1 MNELFPVEALVKQ
14 WAPLVWLSEE
24 EKFMPLSV
32 EEFLNHM
39 NIVNEAGKVLN
50 HGKYL
55 AMYYHSNFKKTYL
68 VPKKPLD
75 YLKGNASSF
84 LYGRNP
90 KIHPTVPVYAVITY
104 CKPISM
110 TDLTKNLSYSEES
123 ELLPS
128 FQVTYWMFYP
138 YNEGKEI
145 CFLGKVPAPLI
156 FSKCFGHYRKLGNH
170 IGDWEHVS
178 YIFSGKSYPDKLFLA
193 VHDAGVYYTYERDN
207 NVFKFESKMP
217 RKSVAQV
224 PTYPAYIRLQG
235 GHPVL
240 FAAKGSHGV
249 WSAPGEHEFIR
260 VPRIRDKTD
269 YGTPWKTWNSVQFHH
284 FGRTMIQPWMSFEGK
299 WGNPKTKCIL
309 LKKFGL
315 CEYTEGPRGLLREH
329 QDFYC

>member
-1 MNELFPVEALVKQ
+1 MLIKEILVVGLFASFLSASEEQWYQGKVEALVKQ

-170 IGDWEHVS
+170 IGDWEH
-178 YIFSGKSYPDKLFLA
+178 LCMTQA
-193 VHDAGVYYTYERDN
+193 
-207 NVFKFESKMP
+207 
-217 RKSVAQV
+217 KSVAQV
-224 PTYPAYIRLQG
+224 PTYPAYIRLQ
-235 GHPVL
+235 
-240 FAAKGSHGV
+240 AKGSHGV

-269 YGTPWKTWNSVQFHH
+269 YGTPWKTWNSVEFHH

>member
-1 MNELFPVEALVKQ
+1 MLIKEILVVGLFASFLSASEEQWYQGKVEALVKQ

-170 IGDWEHVS
+170 IGDWEH
-178 YIFSGKSYPDKLFLA
+178 LCMTQA
-193 VHDAGVYYTYERDN
+193 
-207 NVFKFESKMP
+207 
-217 RKSVAQV
+217 KSVAQV

-269 YGTPWKTWNSVQFHH
+269 YGTPWKTWNSVEFHH